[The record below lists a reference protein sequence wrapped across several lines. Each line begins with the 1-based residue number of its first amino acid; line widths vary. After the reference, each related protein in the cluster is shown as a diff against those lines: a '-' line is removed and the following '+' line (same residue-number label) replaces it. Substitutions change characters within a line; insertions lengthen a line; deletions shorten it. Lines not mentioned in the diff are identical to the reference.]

1 MVNANSKLQVNN
13 NLLKIILIL
22 TLVVFLNSCGSPT
35 TVITRGDT
43 SVIDKERIIMQGI
56 ALDTYYKR
64 FEKLNNLT
72 YPLLTK
78 STEFCGSRI
87 KYDIGLKTISLNQID
102 KRFRKCKREIN
113 DNRKSKVLFTID
125 GSPSAKAGIRSGD
138 IILEVNTLNEKWE
151 NDDIFENNE
160 KKNYS
165 REILEVSV
173 IRKTKQRKIFNKKN
187 Y

>member
-1 MVNANSKLQVNN
+1 MVNASSKLQVNN
-13 NLLKIILIL
+13 NLLKIIITFSLL
-22 TLVVFLNSCGSPT
+22 VFLSSCGSPT

-78 STEFCGSRI
+78 SIEFCGNRI

-102 KRFRKCKREIN
+102 KRFRKAAKQKLLITE
-113 DNRKSKVLFTID
+113 SQKVLFTID
-125 GSPSAKAGIRSGD
+125 SSPSAKAGLKSGD
-138 IILEVNTLNEKWE
+138 IISEINTFSEQWK
-151 NDDIFENNE
+151 NDDIFKNNE

-165 REILEVSV
+165 KETVKISIV
-173 IRKTKQRKIFNKKN
+173 RKNETMEN
-187 Y
+187 

>member
-13 NLLKIILIL
+13 SLLKIIVTFSLA
-22 TLVVFLNSCGSPT
+22 VFLNSCGSPT

-78 STEFCGSRI
+78 S
-87 KYDIGLKTISLNQID
+87 LKTG
-102 KRFRKCKREIN
+102 RFESFCF
-113 DNRKSKVLFTID
+113 STLFK
-125 GSPSAKAGIRSGD
+125 SPSSNFGIPQHLESS
-138 IILEVNTLNEKWE
+138 IIATSIPL
-151 NDDIFENNE
+151 
-160 KKNYS
+160 
-165 REILEVSV
+165 
-173 IRKTKQRKIFNKKN
+173 
-187 Y
+187 